1 MVADAVG
8 AAAVDR
14 AAAAVDA
21 VRVVPAVDVD
31 PAVRAVDVDPAVP
44 AADAV
49 RAVPAAA
56 AAVGVDVDPLLAEVG
71 ADALAQAR
79 KAPQAAP
86 WAPARHLARTAAR
99 PVRRV
104 RPEGARGR
112 LADQSPDRGRPCCD
126 DAQDQAWRQGL
137 DKRLPGQARDQEAGR
152 DP

>member
-8 AAAVDR
+8 AGAVDR
-14 AAAAVDA
+14 AAAAVGA
-21 VRVVPAVDVD
+21 GRG
-31 PAVRAVDVDPAVP
+31 VP

-49 RAVPAAA
+49 GAVPAAA

-137 DKRLPGQARDQEAGR
+137 DK
-152 DP
+152 